1 MRILVLSNRI
11 PYPPKDGGAI
21 AVLNMVYGFIRQG
34 CSVKMLSLNTNKHY
48 VKVDSLPAG
57 LLKDAQLEAVDI
69 NTNVKALPALSN
81 LLFSSQSYNI
91 TRFYSSEFEK
101 KLIHILKNNEYDII
115 QLEGL
120 HISTYLPAIR
130 AHSKALV
137 SLRAHN
143 VEHIIWQRLAEA
155 EGGGPKSRYLKIL
168 AKRMK
173 KFELHIMN
181 QFDSLIAITKED
193 ADYFREK
200 GCVIPIHVSPAG
212 LTVKDYKISSKKPE
226 KGSLFHLGALDWM
239 PNQQAIQWFLEDIW
253 PKVLEQKPEA
263 KFYVAG
269 RNLPDWITNLKI
281 KGVVIEGEVQ
291 SAADFIDSK
300 EIMVV
305 PLLSGS
311 GMRIK
316 IVEGLAL
323 GKCII
328 STSIGAEG
336 IHYSNN
342 ENILIADTAEEFSE
356 AIIKCLENEKLPLE
370 IGRKARLLAEKEYD
384 NDKITKDLTG
394 FYSKLI
400 KSHN

>member
-1 MRILVLSNRI
+1 M
-11 PYPPKDGGAI
+11 
-21 AVLNMVYGFIRQG
+21 
-34 CSVKMLSLNTNKHY
+34 
-48 VKVDSLPAG
+48 
-57 LLKDAQLEAVDI
+57 
-69 NTNVKALPALSN
+69 
-81 LLFSSQSYNI
+81 
-91 TRFYSSEFEK
+91 
-101 KLIHILKNNEYDII
+101 
-115 QLEGL
+115 
-120 HISTYLPAIR
+120 
-130 AHSKALV
+130 
-137 SLRAHN
+137 
-143 VEHIIWQRLAEA
+143 
-155 EGGGPKSRYLKIL
+155 
-168 AKRMK
+168 
-173 KFELHIMN
+173 
-181 QFDSLIAITKED
+181 
-193 ADYFREK
+193 
-200 GCVIPIHVSPAG
+200 SPAG

-253 PKVLEQKPEA
+253 PKVLEQKPDA

-269 RNLPDWITNLKI
+269 RNLPDWITDLKI
-281 KGVVIEGEVQ
+281 KGVIIEGEVQ
-291 SAADFIDSK
+291 SAADFINSK

-342 ENILIADTAEEFSE
+342 ENILIADTAEDFAA
-356 AIIKCLENEKLPLE
+356 AIIKCLDNEKLPLE

-384 NDKITKDLTG
+384 NDKITEELTG